1 MKVRR
6 REGKGKQAG
15 WTQRLWGWES
25 PLESR
30 SLRTEQEGA
39 PSPMPPSPG
48 QELET
53 SKTQNQKISD
63 ISFQSTSGCRAVFAS
78 AIGSSVGG
86 WSYWLWKQPGHQV
99 DHTPFSGVNEQ
110 LEGSR
115 LARTPGVSVVVG
127 VEKRLPGWGSL
138 FRDGLRGCKGSGLWL
153 LGNVSS
159 LNGDELTMRTTLQD
173 DKGEEG
179 DVQGDRRGWIGQ
191 LLARENGTKQSPR
204 APHPCKPGRVL
215 VPGDR
220 VIRPVP
226 SPEGSLGRSG
236 RPRSAPCGGCW
247 REAEGQRA

>member
-1 MKVRR
+1 M
-6 REGKGKQAG
+6 
-15 WTQRLWGWES
+15 S
-25 PLESR
+25 PLSR
-30 SLRTEQEGA
+30 GRTRNKQNPNPETLRHLFSEHKW
-39 PSPMPPSPG
+39 MPCG
-48 QELET
+48 
-53 SKTQNQKISD
+53 
-63 ISFQSTSGCRAVFAS
+63 FAS

-115 LARTPGVSVVVG
+115 LSRTPGVSVVVG

-138 FRDGLRGCKGSGLWL
+138 FKDGLRSCKGSGLWL

-179 DVQGDRRGWIGQ
+179 DVQEDRRGWIGQ

-204 APHPCKPGRVL
+204 APHPCSWFSQAGSRCLLAGL
-215 VPGDR
+215 VVQLAHIWILGCRLHPWSWQTLGCR
-220 VIRPVP
+220 HFQRSHSTSSATRAA
-226 SPEGSLGRSG
+226 SPLSSG
-236 RPRSAPCGGCW
+236 HLQ
-247 REAEGQRA
+247 EIQQTL

>member
-6 REGKGKQAG
+6 REGKGKQAR
-15 WTQRLWGWES
+15 WTQMLRGWES

-30 SLRTEQEGA
+30 SLRTEGEGA
-39 PSPMPPSPG
+39 PSPMSPLSRG
-48 QELET
+48 RTRNKQNPNPET
-53 SKTQNQKISD
+53 LRHLFSEHKWMPC
-63 ISFQSTSGCRAVFAS
+63 GFAS

-115 LARTPGVSVVVG
+115 LSRTPGVSVVVG

-138 FRDGLRGCKGSGLWL
+138 FKDGLRSCKGSGLWL

-159 LNGDELTMRTTLQD
+159 LNGDELTMRMTLQD

-179 DVQGDRRGWIGQ
+179 DVQEDRRGWIGQ

-204 APHPCKPGRVL
+204 APHPCKPGSVL

-226 SPEGSLGRSG
+226 SPERSLDRSG

-247 REAEGQRA
+247 REAGGQRA

>member
-1 MKVRR
+1 
-6 REGKGKQAG
+6 
-15 WTQRLWGWES
+15 
-25 PLESR
+25 
-30 SLRTEQEGA
+30 
-39 PSPMPPSPG
+39 MPPSPG

-53 SKTQNQKISD
+53 SKTQTQKISD
-63 ISFQSTSGCRAVFAS
+63 TSFQSTSGCCVVFAS
-78 AIGSSVGG
+78 AIDSSVGG

-99 DHTPFSGVNEQ
+99 DHTRFSGVNEQ

-173 DKGEEG
+173 DNGEEG

-191 LLARENGTKQSPR
+191 LLARENGTGARDETLSSWNVPLRGSGKTTHSGRYHRER
-204 APHPCKPGRVL
+204 APLHRV
-215 VPGDR
+215 GDR
-220 VIRPVP
+220 PHLPAEALVAPWVHTH
-226 SPEGSLGRSG
+226 SLHSVFPWHSSLSG
-236 RPRSAPCGGCW
+236 HRY
-247 REAEGQRA
+247 